1 MTLIEAI
8 KSGQPFR
15 HKRTGF
21 LYGPMLPS
29 WDNVR
34 WSHEDVLL
42 DVWEIE
48 EKKVEITETQAE
60 FAFETVKRY
69 FDCYNP
75 RIDRPALAGF
85 KRALGFK

>member
-48 EKKVEITETQAE
+48 EKKVEITKSSLSKAW
-60 FAFETVKRY
+60 FRILDKNNDKR
-69 FDCYNP
+69 
-75 RIDRPALAGF
+75 ISLVEVLQE
-85 KRALGFK
+85 LGFD